1 MYSSQIVINLFL
13 FIRCVPNDHC
23 GGVLDVRGADD
34 LVCEDKSLKC
44 CHESGVKVPDTVD
57 ESVKVQEED
66 GDYYGDQDLCSD
78 HEDEGYK

>member
-1 MYSSQIVINLFL
+1 ML

-44 CHESGVKVPDTVD
+44 CHESGVKV
-57 ESVKVQEED
+57 QEED